1 MLKFY
6 LIKKTCRGKSLKIIE
21 LVFSDFKVICQYVH
35 AVGDEFYAGSNLVI
49 LIVPYLRLV
58 AYGEIFDVF
67 QQLSAVFAAVSL
79 LKEFYK
85 LLNLSVNICL
95 VLVRVCVVRAI

>member
-1 MLKFY
+1 MRILPGLTVFKNTLTGLKSELHPIKLIMLKFY

-21 LVFSDFKVICQYVH
+21 LVFSDFKVIRQYVH

-58 AYGEIFDVF
+58 V
-67 QQLSAVFAAVSL
+67 
-79 LKEFYK
+79 
-85 LLNLSVNICL
+85 
-95 VLVRVCVVRAI
+95 